1 MTKIPE
7 IIAAD
12 WINTPKPLSL
22 AELRGKIVVI
32 EAFQMLCPGCV
43 MHGLPLAQNIQS
55 TFPKDRVQ
63 VLGLHSVFEHHS
75 AMEKHAL
82 EAFAHEYRLTFPIA
96 IDQPIEPGPVPA
108 TMRAWQL
115 RGTPSMLIIGPDGDL
130 VAHYFGQ
137 ISELIVGA
145 QIGALLDGAGRSSDH
160 AEADSEACT
169 QDGCNV

>member
-1 MTKIPE
+1 MTQVPE

-12 WINTPKPLSL
+12 WINTPKPISL

-63 VLGLHSVFEHHS
+63 VLGLHCVFEHHS

-82 EAFAHEYRLTFPIA
+82 EAFAHEYRLNFPIA
-96 IDQPIEPGPVPA
+96 IDQPSKLGPVPS

-115 RGTPSMLIIGPDGDL
+115 QGTPSMLIVGPDGSL
-130 VAHYFGQ
+130 VSHYFGQ

-145 QIGALLDGAGRSSDH
+145 QIGALLDGAAR
-160 AEADSEACT
+160 AQEPEARAN
-169 QDGCNV
+169 DGCNEDGCVV